1 MNEGTVGNGERPPL
15 KGQTVAS
22 QRRDKE
28 EGRNGKRRGEE
39 SGYDLGQKGRR
50 VRMDGRMERR
60 YYMASTRG
68 RGEASFYSGR
78 HLPTDRHYRAK

>member
-1 MNEGTVGNGERPPL
+1 MINEGTGRNEEASVL
-15 KGQTVAS
+15 KGQTVAN

-28 EGRNGKRRGEE
+28 EGVATTTT
-39 SGYDLGQKGRR
+39 GQKGRR

-68 RGEASFYSGR
+68 RGEASFSRGR